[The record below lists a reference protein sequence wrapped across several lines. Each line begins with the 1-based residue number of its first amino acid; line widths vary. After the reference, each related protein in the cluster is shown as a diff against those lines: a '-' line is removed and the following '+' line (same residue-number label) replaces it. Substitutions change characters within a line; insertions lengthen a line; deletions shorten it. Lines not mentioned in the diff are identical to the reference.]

1 MYTDDDTGADT
12 PRLHDPK
19 SVALARESMFAGG
32 DASQLADRFK
42 LLSDPGRIGILS
54 ALAAAGTMCVC
65 DLAAAVGAT
74 ESATSHQLKQLR
86 LGGLVRS
93 EKKGRSVFYSVD
105 DDHVRRILD
114 LAAAHYLPDHSETP

>member
-1 MYTDDDTGADT
+1 MPTDDAPDSNTA
-12 PRLHDPK
+12 RLHDPA
-19 SVALARESMFAGG
+19 SVAIARESMFEGG
-32 DASQLADRFK
+32 DAAQLADRFK

-54 ALAAAGTMCVC
+54 ALAAVGTMCVC

-93 EKKGRSVFYSVD
+93 EKRGRSMFYSVD
-105 DDHVRRILD
+105 DDHVRSILN
-114 LAAAHYLPDHSETP
+114 LAAAHYLPEDPETS